1 MRIFVIIPLL
11 MLILVMG
18 TPFSNAQGIPDWV
31 KNTAGWWAT
40 DAISETEFVNAITF
54 LVNEGIISV
63 STLNDEETNTG
74 GVPDWVKNTAGWW
87 ATDAI
92 SETEFVNAITFLV
105 NVGII
110 SVEGESKCVDD
121 LLKYFDNKQ
130 KILTA
135 CDEHTSSIN
144 EELFPYDIELKFNS
158 NGFRGEEFS
167 EQKSSNVYRIFMVGG
182 STMLSASTSNDATI
196 TSILQNMFDSKNL
209 NTEIEIINSGI
220 SGGSTLS
227 ELELIKSKL
236 VKYEPDLII
245 MYDGWN
251 DLSADYTVEGSIS
264 KWGQVCAIGHEK
276 KFDVIITL
284 QPIAGFGNKILTHQ
298 EKINSLTGQD
308 HNGFQLIQGKSTYDW
323 LARQMQ
329 ILGHDAKMQLGENA
343 CEIHDLRDIFDNV
356 DGAIYW
362 DQGHVLHAGNLILAE
377 KFFELSMK
385 KIDSTFISEQK
396 FIEVISNYNTVPI
409 LTYLF
414 NEIGISEK
422 TFQNKLKD
430 TTEVIKNEKGRY
442 FDLKNEFD
450 DISKSFVGKDLTN
463 ADLKEINLTD
473 QDLTGAN
480 LSGQDLRKV
489 DLTSTIIRG
498 ANLSDTNLEGKNLS
512 GMDLRGINFS
522 NANLRDADLTDS
534 IFSKTIQIS
543 GNCQDEN
550 QILNVLKNFTCA
562 AEVIKN
568 ESIRT
573 DFKNADL
580 TNVKFGTSQQ
590 GKEQMIYFTDFKNAD
605 LTNVKANSVHFFG
618 CDFSNAKLNGM
629 TAKQIFILKSNFN
642 NTMMNN
648 FEISESWIQTTSFN
662 NAEMTDGMFDSITFT
677 DTHFLETNLDGTII
691 NNLNEIV
698 DNTYD
703 CKNNPICNK

>member
-1 MRIFVIIPLL
+1 MKIFLIIPLV
-11 MLILVMG
+11 MLVLVMG
-18 TPFSNAQGIPDWV
+18 APFSQAQ
-31 KNTAGWWAT
+31 
-40 DAISETEFVNAITF
+40 S
-54 LVNEGIISV
+54 
-63 STLNDEETNTG
+63 
-74 GVPDWVKNTAGWW
+74 VPDWVKNTAGWW

-92 SETEFVNAITFLV
+92 SETEFVNAIEFLVKEEIIQVTSTSSASSSESVPDWVKNTAGWWATDAISENEFVNAITFLV

-110 SVEGESKCVDD
+110 SVEGESKCVND

-144 EELFPYDIELKFNS
+144 EELFPYDTELKFNS

-167 EQKSSNVYRIFMVGG
+167 EEKPSNVYRIFMVGG
-182 STMLSASTSNDATI
+182 STMLSSETSNDATI
-196 TSILQNMFDSKNL
+196 PSILQNMFDLKNL

-251 DLSADYTVEGSIS
+251 DLSADYTVEGTINN
-264 KWGQVCAIGHEK
+264 WAQVCAIGHEE
-276 KFDVIITL
+276 KFEVIITL

-329 ILGHDAKMQLGENA
+329 ILGLDAKMQLGENA
-343 CEIHDLRDIFDNV
+343 CETHDLRDIFDNV
-356 DGAIYW
+356 NGAIYW

-396 FIEVISNYNTVPI
+396 FTEVISNHNTVPI

-430 TTEVIKNEKGRY
+430 TTKIKDEKGKY

-463 ADLKEINLTD
+463 ADLKEINLSG

-522 NANLRDADLTDS
+522 NANLRGVDFTDS
-534 IFSKTIQIS
+534 VFSKIIQIS
-543 GNCQDEN
+543 GDCQDEN
-550 QILNVLKNFTCA
+550 QVLNVLKNFTCIT
-562 AEVIKN
+562 EVINN

-573 DFKNADL
+573 DFRNADL
-580 TNVKFGTSQQ
+580 SNAKFGNLEPDTN
-590 GKEQMIYFTDFKNAD
+590 QMIYFADFINAD
-605 LTNVKANSVHFFG
+605 LSNIKVNSVQFFG
-618 CDFSNAKLNGM
+618 CNFSNTKLDGM
-629 TAKQIFILKSNFN
+629 AAKQMFIVKSDFN

-648 FEISESWIQTTSFN
+648 FEISETWIQTTSFN
-662 NAEMTDGMFDSITFT
+662 NVEMTNGIFDDITFI

-691 NNLNEIV
+691 SNLNEM
-698 DNTYD
+698 DNNTYD

>member
-1 MRIFVIIPLL
+1 MKKILIIPLL
-11 MLILVMG
+11 VLVLTIG
-18 TPFSNAQGIPDWV
+18 GNFSNAQSVPDWI

-40 DAISETEFVNAITF
+40 DAISETEFVNAIEF
-54 LVNEGIISV
+54 LVNEEIIQV
-63 STLNDEETNTG
+63 TSTSSSTSSES
-74 GVPDWVKNTAGWW
+74 VPDWIKNTAGWW

-92 SETEFVNAITFLV
+92 SETEFVNAIEFLV

-110 SVEGESKCVDD
+110 NVEGESKCVND

-167 EQKSSNVYRIFMVGG
+167 EEKPSNVYRIFMVGG
-182 STMLSASTSNDATI
+182 STMLGAETSNDTTI
-196 TSILQNMFDSKNL
+196 SSILQNMFDSEDL
-209 NTEIEIINSGI
+209 DTEIEIINSGI
-220 SGGSTLS
+220 SGGNTLS

-251 DLSADYTVEGSIS
+251 DLSADYTVEGTIN
-264 KWGQVCAIGHEK
+264 KWGQVCAIGHEE

-284 QPIAGFGNKILTHQ
+284 QPIAGFGNKILTYQ

-323 LARQMQ
+323 LARQMH
-329 ILGHDAKMQLGENA
+329 ILGLDAKTQLGENA
-343 CEIHDLRDIFDNV
+343 CEMHDLRDIFNNV

-430 TTEVIKNEKGRY
+430 TSKMKNDKGKY

-463 ADLKEINLTD
+463 ADLKEINLAG

-480 LSGQDLRKV
+480 LSGQDLRNI

-543 GNCQDEN
+543 GDCQDEN
-550 QILNVLKNFTCA
+550 EILNVWKKFTCIT
-562 AEVIKN
+562 EVIKN

-573 DFKNADL
+573 NFENADL
-580 TNVKFGTSQQ
+580 TNAKIGI
-590 GKEQMIYFTDFKNAD
+590 KESEKNQMIYFANFENAD
-605 LTNVKANSVHFFG
+605 LTNAKINSVQFFG
-618 CDFSNAKLNGM
+618 CDFSNSKLNNI
-629 TAKQIFILKSNFN
+629 TAKQMFIVKSDFN

-648 FEISESWIQTTSFN
+648 FEISETWIQTTSFN
-662 NAEMTDGMFDSITFT
+662 NVEMTNGIFDTITFI

-691 NNLNEIV
+691 SNLNET
-698 DNTYD
+698 DNNTYN
-703 CKNNPICNK
+703 CYNNSICENN